1 MAIGIAR
8 RRFMAALGGAAATWP
23 LAARAQQAGSI
34 PVIGWLSGRSS
45 ETDALVLPAFR
56 RGLNEQSFSEGRN
69 VTIEYRWAEGRY
81 DRIPALAADLVRRS
95 VNVIAVAGVDERSYL
110 TVQSAT
116 SSIPIVFL
124 AASNPVKIGLVPNY
138 NHPGGNITGIT
149 SLFVEI
155 GQKRLG
161 LLHELLPHANV
172 FAALSN
178 PDNAASTTELADMQE
193 AAHGLGVQINTLAA
207 SNDHDLEAAL
217 ASLAQMRPDALFLVS
232 DPFLFSH
239 ASQIVASAAHSAV
252 PTLYFRR
259 EFAIAG
265 GLMSYGTNTDESYH
279 ALGDYAGRILKGEKP
294 GDLPV
299 LLPTKFEL
307 VINLKTAKAMGFTI
321 PATLLARADEVIE

>member
-1 MAIGIAR
+1 MAIGIER
-8 RRFMAALGGAAATWP
+8 RRFIAALGGAAAIWP
-23 LAARAQQAGSI
+23 LAARAQQAASF

-56 RGLNEQSFSEGRN
+56 RGLNEQSFAEGRN

-81 DRIPALAADLVRRS
+81 DRIPALAADFVRRS

-110 TVQSAT
+110 TVQAAT

-178 PDNAASTTELADMQE
+178 PANAASTTELADMQE
-193 AAHGLGVQINTLAA
+193 AAHDLGVQINTLAA
-207 SNDHDLEAAL
+207 SNDHDLDAAF

-239 ASQIVASAAHSAV
+239 ASLIVASAARSAV

-265 GLMSYGTNTDESYH
+265 GLMSYGTNTDENYH
-279 ALGDYAGRILKGEKP
+279 ALGDYAGRILKGEKA

-299 LLPTKFEL
+299 LLPTKYEL
-307 VINLKTAKAMGFTI
+307 VINLKAALAMGLTI